1 MSPEER
7 QAAIDTIS
15 AEDLAKIQAKT
26 EVVKVDVEDV
36 LEAEFLMK
44 FGFTAY
50 WSLYPEKDPHEGITA
65 NEMIRLI
72 NASRKV
78 DAFNQYAQAQTAFIG
93 AAAAQSR
100 KPSATFESATQS
112 IKKNMRYEA

>member
-7 QAAIDTIS
+7 QAALDNIS
-15 AEDLAKIQAKT
+15 PEDLAKIQAKT
-26 EVVKVDVEDV
+26 DVVKVDVEDV

-44 FGFTAY
+44 FGFTSY
-50 WSLYPEKDPHEGITA
+50 WALYPEKDPSMGITA

-78 DAFNQYAQAQTAFIG
+78 DAFNQYSQAQSSFIG
-93 AAAAQSR
+93 AAAAQSK
-100 KPSATFESATQS
+100 KPSSTFESATQS
-112 IKKNMRYEA
+112 IKKNMRYES

>member
-7 QAAIDTIS
+7 QKQIDSIS

-26 EVVKVDVEDV
+26 TVVKVDVEDV

-50 WSLYPEKDPHEGITA
+50 WALYPEKNPKDGITA
-65 NEMIRLI
+65 NEMLRLL

-78 DAFNQYAQAQTAFIG
+78 DSFNQYANAQSSFIG
-93 AAAAQSR
+93 AASAQSK
-100 KPSATFESATQS
+100 KPSSTFESATQS
-112 IKKNMRYEA
+112 LKKNMRFES